1 MGFFGFGSKK
11 RSEDNVSVKWLRLNG
26 SEELDQLI
34 QKESFEK
41 PVMLFKHS
49 TRCSISSMALNR
61 LENYWDID
69 EDTLQP
75 VYLDLIAYRD
85 LSNKIAADLGV
96 AHQSPQLLIVKNG
109 KCTYQASH
117 SQIDVEAIKQNI

>member
-1 MGFFGFGSKK
+1 MGFFGFGKK
-11 RSEDNVSVKWLRLNG
+11 NIEVNVSVKWLRLNNAAD
-26 SEELDQLI
+26 LDQLI

-49 TRCSISSMALNR
+49 IRCSISSMPLSR

-69 EDTLQP
+69 EEVLQP
-75 VYLDLIAYRD
+75 VYLDLINYRE
-85 LSNKIAADLGV
+85 LSNKIAADLDV
-96 AHQSPQLLIVKNG
+96 MHQSPQVLIVKNG

-117 SQIDVEAIKQNI
+117 NQIDVAAIKQNL

>member
-1 MGFFGFGSKK
+1 MGFFGFGKK
-11 RSEDNVSVKWLRLNG
+11 NSEDNASVKWLRVKE
-26 SEELDQLI
+26 SEDLDQLI
-34 QKESFEK
+34 KKESFEK
-41 PVMLFKHS
+41 PVLLFKHS

-69 EDTLQP
+69 EETLQP
-75 VYLDLIAYRD
+75 VYIDLIAYRE

-96 AHQSPQLLIVKNG
+96 AHQSPQILLVKNG

-117 SQIDVEAIKQNI
+117 NQIDIADIKQNL

>member
-11 RSEDNVSVKWLRLNG
+11 SEEKGSVNWLRLNS
-26 SEELDQLI
+26 SEDLDQLI

-49 TRCSISSMALNR
+49 TRCSISSMALSR

-69 EDTLQP
+69 EEALQP
-75 VYLDLIAYRD
+75 VYLDLIAYRN

-96 AHQSPQLLIVKNG
+96 THQSPQVLIVKNG

-117 SQIDVEAIKQNI
+117 NQIDVEDIKQNL